1 MKKYTVKQYQSEDF
15 GIWNEFVANAKNATF
30 LFHRDF
36 MEYHSDRFHDFSLLI
51 FDEKQ
56 NLKAILP
63 ANRVGD
69 TLFSHQGLTYG
80 GLVFEKTHN
89 SVFTSKIMD
98 DVFLFLKVNGVKE
111 VQIKI
116 IPTIYSEASTQEF
129 DHYLFSSGARLSNRE
144 MNLIIDLRNTWNLS
158 KSKLKHFRKV
168 DLNLEIR
175 EESDFSLFWESV
187 LTPRL
192 SKKFN
197 SKPVHSLSEIQYL
210 KNKFN
215 SNIMQFSAYYNK
227 ELVAGITIFKFG
239 NVVKSQYGA
248 TTNAGEKVRALDFLF
263 ITLIEKFRKEGDHYF
278 DMGTVANNEGLLNQ
292 KVELGCSVYNNDFYT
307 MKL

>member
-1 MKKYTVKQYQSEDF
+1 MKKYIVKQYQSEDAV
-15 GIWNEFVANAKNATF
+15 IWNEFVANAKNATF
-30 LFHRDF
+30 LFHRNF

-69 TLFSHQGLTYG
+69 TLFSHQGLSYG
-80 GLVFEKTHN
+80 GLVFEKKHN
-89 SVFTSKIMD
+89 PILTSKIMD
-98 DVFLFLKVNGVKE
+98 AVCLFLIENEFKE

-116 IPTIYSEASTQEF
+116 IPIIYSELSTQEF
-129 DHYLFSSGARLSNRE
+129 DHYLFNSGATLSNRE
-144 MNLIIDLRNTWNLS
+144 MNLIIDLRNSWNLS
-158 KSKLKHFRKV
+158 KSKLKHFRKS
-168 DLNLEIR
+168 DPNLEIR
-175 EESDFSLFWESV
+175 EENDFSMFWEKV

-192 SKKFN
+192 SEKFN
-197 SKPVHSLSEIQYL
+197 TKPLHSLNEIQYL
-210 KNKFN
+210 KKKFN
-215 SNIMQFSAYYNK
+215 SNIMQFSVYFDE

-248 TTNAGEKVRALDFLF
+248 TTNTGEKLRALDFLF
-263 ITLIEKFRKEGDHYF
+263 INLIEKFRDEEFYFF
-278 DMGTVANNEGLLNQ
+278 DMGTVTNNEGLLNQ

-307 MKL
+307 LQL